1 MSDVPTLV
9 ICSESINYWYIEG
22 IYPPLIPVMR
32 EIEMTDK
39 RLYHAV
45 ADQIKTLISDGAFP
59 PGSRLPGEREL
70 AERFDVS
77 RVTVR
82 EAEIALQALGYLN
95 IKTGSGVYV
104 LDVSKKQNG
113 GLPNITAFELT
124 EARSLF
130 ESEAAA
136 LAARQIDD
144 DALLQLEEMIER
156 MSSTDPADDADSQ
169 LADREF
175 HLMIAAA
182 SGNAAVRYVVET
194 LWTMRTEIPSI
205 RDVHAAICA
214 KEDAGDRGSE
224 HADILEALRQRDSDA
239 ARMAMRD
246 HFRHLLESMIDITEE
261 QAMQELRQ
269 RATQSRERYLET
281 VQS

>member
-1 MSDVPTLV
+1 
-9 ICSESINYWYIEG
+9 
-22 IYPPLIPVMR
+22 
-32 EIEMTDK
+32 MTDK
-39 RLYHAV
+39 RLYHTV
-45 ADQIKTLISDGAFP
+45 ADQIKKLISDGAFP

-77 RVTVR
+77 RVTIR

-104 LDVSKKQNG
+104 LDVTEQQND
-113 GLPNITAFELT
+113 GLPEITAFELT

-144 DALLQLEEMIER
+144 EALRQLDVMIDR
-156 MSSTDPADDADSQ
+156 MSSTDPADEEDSQ

-175 HLMIAAA
+175 HLMIAAS
-182 SGNAAVRYVVET
+182 SGNAAVRYIVET
-194 LWTMRTEIPSI
+194 LWRMRTEVPSI

-224 HADILEALRQRDSDA
+224 HADIIEALRRRDSEA
-239 ARMAMRD
+239 ARLAMRN
-246 HFRHLLESMIDITEE
+246 HFSRLLESMIDITEE

-269 RATQSRERYLET
+269 RATQSRERYLKT
-281 VQS
+281 AQS

>member
-1 MSDVPTLV
+1 MA
-9 ICSESINYWYIEG
+9 N
-22 IYPPLIPVMR
+22 
-32 EIEMTDK
+32 DK

-45 ADQIKTLISDGAFP
+45 ADQIMQMIKDGAFP

-70 AERFDVS
+70 AQRFDVS

-104 LDVSKKQNG
+104 LDPSTQEDDSLPAVS
-113 GLPNITAFELT
+113 AFELT
-124 EARSLF
+124 EARQLF

-144 DALLQLEEMIER
+144 ATLSKLENMIQR
-156 MSSTDPADDADSQ
+156 MSSADPTDEEDSQ
-169 LADREF
+169 QADREF
-175 HLMIAAA
+175 HLAIAAA

-194 LWTMRTEIPSI
+194 LWKMRTQIPEI

-214 KEDAGDRGSE
+214 EEDAGQRGSE
-224 HADILEALRQRDSDA
+224 HAEILEALKDRNPAS
-239 ARMAMRD
+239 ARVAMQD
-246 HFRHLLESMIDITEE
+246 HFRRLLESMIDVTEE
-261 QAMQELRQ
+261 QALKELRHK
-269 RATQSRERYLET
+269 ATQSRERYLKT
-281 VQS
+281 ARG

>member
-1 MSDVPTLV
+1 MK
-9 ICSESINYWYIEG
+9 
-22 IYPPLIPVMR
+22 
-32 EIEMTDK
+32 DK
-39 RLYHAV
+39 RLYHSV
-45 ADQIKTLISDGAFP
+45 ADQIKQLINDGAFP

-77 RVTVR
+77 RVTIR

-113 GLPNITAFELT
+113 GLPDITAFELT
-124 EARSLF
+124 EARALF

-144 DALLQLEEMIER
+144 QTLQKLDDMIKR
-156 MSSTDPADDADSQ
+156 MSSTDPADEEDSQ
-169 LADREF
+169 RADREF
-175 HLMIAAA
+175 HLMIAAS

-194 LWTMRTEIPSI
+194 LWKMRTEIPSI

-214 KEDAGDRGSE
+214 QEDAGARGTE
-224 HADILEALRQRDSDA
+224 HADIIEALRRRDAEA
-239 ARMAMRD
+239 ARTAMRN
-246 HFRHLLESMIDITEE
+246 HFSTLLESMIDITEE
-261 QAMQELRQ
+261 QAVQELRQ
-269 RATQSRERYLET
+269 RATQSRERYLKLA
-281 VQS
+281 QS

>member
-1 MSDVPTLV
+1 MK
-9 ICSESINYWYIEG
+9 
-22 IYPPLIPVMR
+22 
-32 EIEMTDK
+32 DK

-45 ADQIKTLISDGAFP
+45 ADQIKKLINDGAFP

-77 RVTVR
+77 RVTIR
-82 EAEIALQALGYLN
+82 EAEIALQALGYLK

-104 LDVSKKQNG
+104 LDVSEKQNG

-136 LAARQIDD
+136 LAARRIEDD
-144 DALLQLEEMIER
+144 TLQKLHELIER
-156 MSSTDPADDADSQ
+156 MSSTDPADEQDSQ

-175 HLMIAAA
+175 HLTIAES

-194 LWTMRTEIPSI
+194 LWRMRAEISSI

-224 HADILEALRQRDSDA
+224 HADILESLRRRDSDA
-239 ARMAMRD
+239 ARTAMRN
-246 HFRHLLESMIDITEE
+246 HFSRLLESM
-261 QAMQELRQ
+261 
-269 RATQSRERYLET
+269 
-281 VQS
+281 

>member
-1 MSDVPTLV
+1 
-9 ICSESINYWYIEG
+9 
-22 IYPPLIPVMR
+22 
-32 EIEMTDK
+32 MTDK
-39 RLYHAV
+39 RLYHTV
-45 ADQIKTLISDGAFP
+45 ADQIKKLISDGAFP

-77 RVTVR
+77 RVTIR

-104 LDVSKKQNG
+104 LDVTEQQNG
-113 GLPNITAFELT
+113 GLPEITAFELT

-144 DALLQLEEMIER
+144 EALRQLDVMIDR
-156 MSSTDPADDADSQ
+156 MSSADPADEEDSQ
-169 LADREF
+169 QADREF
-175 HLMIAAA
+175 HLMIAVS
-182 SGNAAVRYVVET
+182 SGNAAVRYIVET
-194 LWTMRTEIPSI
+194 LWRMRTEIPSI

-224 HADILEALRQRDSDA
+224 HADIIEALRRRDSEA
-239 ARMAMRD
+239 ARLAMRN
-246 HFRHLLESMIDITEE
+246 HFSRLLESMIDITEE

-269 RATQSRERYLET
+269 RATQSRERYLKT
-281 VQS
+281 AQS

>member
-1 MSDVPTLV
+1 MA
-9 ICSESINYWYIEG
+9 N
-22 IYPPLIPVMR
+22 
-32 EIEMTDK
+32 DK

-45 ADQIKTLISDGAFP
+45 ADQIMQMINDGAFP

-104 LDVSKKQNG
+104 LDPSTQGNGSLPVVS
-113 GLPNITAFELT
+113 AFELT
-124 EARSLF
+124 EARQLF

-144 DALLQLEEMIER
+144 ATLAKLEELIQR
-156 MSSTDPADDADSQ
+156 ISSADEEDAQ

-175 HLMIAAA
+175 HLAIAAA
-182 SGNAAVRYVVET
+182 SGNAAVRYIVET
-194 LWTMRTEIPSI
+194 LWKMRTQIAEV
-205 RDVHAAICA
+205 REVHAAICSE
-214 KEDAGDRGSE
+214 EDADERGSE
-224 HADILEALRQRDSDA
+224 HADILAGAKGPGPRRGPRLHEGALHTP
-239 ARMAMRD
+239 ARLND
-246 HFRHLLESMIDITEE
+246 
-261 QAMQELRQ
+261 
-269 RATQSRERYLET
+269 
-281 VQS
+281 